1 MKTTIITTIT
11 LVFAIMACKCGSEPK
26 NDSNWKTISSS
37 PNSAKNAPIAP
48 DEKIMNGGFTA
59 NLPAGFETPTD
70 EVGKRM
76 MKEYGALFVARGGAT
91 APSVVVFK
99 DSAAVSAFQSSAKG
113 TSASIGG
120 TTLELQESAMSHL
133 KEAIAEA
140 EKSEAKITP
149 RGTDSAKR
157 SYDDTVTLWASRVGP
172 GLTHWV
178 GKERITA
185 ADAERIRK
193 LSPFEQVPEI
203 FRLEEQG
210 IYFAKTL
217 DKSIIYS
224 VAPPGTSQ
232 HLSMLAL
239 DVNEHE
245 NAKVRQILGKHG
257 WFQTVVSDLP
267 HFTFLGV
274 PESDL
279 PKLGLKKRVDGGR
292 TYWVPDI

>member
-1 MKTTIITTIT
+1 MKTTILTAVA
-11 LVFAIMACKCGSEPK
+11 LVFAIMACKCGSDSK

-37 PNSAKNAPIAP
+37 PNSAKNGAIAP
-48 DEKIMNGGFTA
+48 DEKIMNGGFAA
-59 NLPAGFETPTD
+59 NLPAGFQMPTD
-70 EVGKRM
+70 DVGKRM
-76 MKEYGALFVARGGAT
+76 MKEYGALFVARGGAI

-99 DSAAVSAFQSSAKG
+99 DAAAVSAFQSAAKG

-120 TTLELQESAMSHL
+120 TSLELQEAAMSHL

-140 EKSEAKITP
+140 EKSGSKITP
-149 RGTDSAKR
+149 RGSDSAKR
-157 SYDDTVTLWASRVGP
+157 SYEDTVTLWASRVNP

-178 GKERITA
+178 GKGRLTA
-185 ADAERIRK
+185 ADAERIRA

-203 FRLEEQG
+203 FKLEEQG

-232 HLSMLAL
+232 HLSMLAI
-239 DVNEHE
+239 DINE
-245 NAKVRQILGKHG
+245 NDNPKVREILARHG
-257 WFQTVVSDLP
+257 WYQTVVSDLP

-279 PKLGLKKRVDGGR
+279 PKLGLKKKSDGGR
-292 TYWVPDI
+292 VFWVPDI

>member
-1 MKTTIITTIT
+1 
-11 LVFAIMACKCGSEPK
+11 
-26 NDSNWKTISSS
+26 
-37 PNSAKNAPIAP
+37 
-48 DEKIMNGGFTA
+48 MNGGFTS

-70 EVGKRM
+70 DVGKRM
-76 MKEYGALFVARGGAT
+76 MKEYGALFVARGGVT

-99 DSAAVSAFQSSAKG
+99 DAAAVSAFQSAAKG

-120 TTLELQESAMSHL
+120 TTLELQEPAMNHL

-140 EKSEAKITP
+140 EKSGAGITP

-157 SYDDTVTLWASRVGP
+157 SYEDTVSLWTSRVDP

-178 GKERITA
+178 AKGRITA

-203 FRLEEQG
+203 FKLEEQG

-245 NAKVRQILGKHG
+245 NAKVRQILARHG

-279 PKLGLKKRVDGGR
+279 PKLGLKKRTDSGR

>member
-1 MKTTIITTIT
+1 MHRSIIALIT
-11 LVFAIMACKCGSEPK
+11 LAFAVGACQCGSETNDNKTWTNIPK
-26 NDSNWKTISSS
+26 ASNSGK
-37 PNSAKNAPIAP
+37 NSAIEPDKN
-48 DEKIMNGGFTA
+48 IMNGGFTA
-59 NLPAGFETPTD
+59 NLPAGFEPPTD

-76 MKEYGALFVARGGAT
+76 LKEYGALYVARGGAVAPKT
-91 APSVVVFK
+91 AAFR
-99 DSAAVSAFQSSAKG
+99 DGAAVTAFQSSAKG
-113 TSASIGG
+113 TSGSIGG
-120 TTLELQESAMSHL
+120 TTLELQEPAMTHL
-133 KEAIAEA
+133 KDAIAEA
-140 EKSEAKITP
+140 EKSGASITP

-157 SYDDTVTLWASRVGP
+157 SYEDTVTLWASRVNP

-178 GKERITA
+178 GKGRITQ
-185 ADAERIRK
+185 ADADRIK
-193 LSPFEQVPEI
+193 GMSPFEQVSEI
-203 FRLEEQG
+203 FKLEEQG

-245 NAKVRQILGKHG
+245 NAKVRQILAKHG
-257 WFQTVVSDLP
+257 WYQTVVSDLP

-279 PKLGLKKRVDGGR
+279 PRLGLKKRTDGGR
-292 TYWVPDI
+292 IYWVPDI